1 MRSLKP
7 VQKVIDAFESL
18 PGIGPKTAARLA
30 YYLLH
35 VPQERLEKFGQS
47 LARLRLDTKVCRI
60 CFNIGESEICPICED
75 AGRDKSVICVVEQPL
90 DLLAFERADGYEGVY
105 HILGGSLNPLANIGP
120 DELHIS
126 ELIDRL
132 CGGEVKEIILATNP
146 SMEGEATAMYI
157 SYKIQEL
164 KKSTPQATHAGG
176 QAKTQD
182 LANLRITRIGRGLPT
197 GAEVEY
203 ADGLTLS
210 RALEG
215 RREV

>member
-7 VQKVIDAFESL
+7 VQKVIDAFEGL

-35 VPQERLEKFGQS
+35 VPQDRLEKFAQALS
-47 LARLRLDTKVCRI
+47 RLRLETKECKI
-60 CFNIGESEICPICED
+60 CSNIGESDLCPVCED
-75 AGRDKSVICVVEQPL
+75 EGRDKSVICVLEQPL

-105 HILGGSLNPLANIGP
+105 HVLGGSLNPLANIGP

-126 ELIDRL
+126 ELLDRL
-132 CGGEVKEIILATNP
+132 KGKEVKELILATNP

-157 SYKIQEL
+157 AHQVGGMKKRGVVNESL
-164 KKSTPQATHAGG
+164 KLS
-176 QAKTQD
+176 
-182 LANLRITRIGRGLPT
+182 RIGRGLPT

-203 ADGLTLS
+203 ADSMTLS

-215 RREV
+215 RREI